1 MGDYLV
7 LTWPQGAPPAAAR
20 QARAAL
26 AREPGWNLALDGHEL
41 CVFVSDPAPP
51 PLVWTGGAV
60 VIGEVFD
67 AAAARRGQGA
77 ALSLRGGDRSA
88 EALFAR
94 LTTQGFGAWVAI
106 APTLSGRPD
115 VARDPLGQREV
126 VIWRRGEVVFI
137 GSRLPQVPEARP
149 ADLAVDWPALGRLLC
164 QKALTS
170 AVLPLVGLDSL
181 APGEALLAGR
191 RISLWTPAGVVR
203 AARGTRA
210 RSAESLG
217 PDALGPEAL
226 ARVIDGTVA
235 ALSAN
240 RRPVLCEI
248 SGGLDS
254 AIVASAL
261 ERSGARVTGAVNH
274 YWREVEADER
284 RFAQAVADQAGWP
297 LATVARGLL
306 QLDSEKVARATAT
319 LRPSWNAVDPD
330 HDADLAARL
339 RPDGAR
345 ALMTGQGGDAVFCQM
360 VSHQMVVDLLR
371 DPGAD
376 LAGGLVHL
384 SRRTQRSIWRLLAG
398 APSAALRPPGLA
410 SPPPFAVGGG
420 RDPHPWLRDLGG
432 VAPGKAI
439 QIRALVAN
447 LSVFGDCPRAR
458 AGDLVHPLLAQPVVE
473 TCLAIPTPILA
484 LGAGDRP
491 FARAAFAD
499 RLPAIIRDRR
509 AKSDLSAFF
518 SQSLAASLD
527 FLGPFL
533 LQGRLAEHGLID
545 PDRLAP
551 LLDAGQLIQE
561 DHAGALFAAIML
573 EGWARHWSGGA
584 GDEGEG
590 GGS

>member
-7 LTWPQGAPPAAAR
+7 LTWPHGAPPAAAR

-26 AREPGWNLALDGHEL
+26 AREPGWSLALDGHEL
-41 CVFVSDPAPP
+41 CVFVGGSTPP
-51 PLVWTGGAV
+51 PLVWTGSAV

-67 AAAARRGQGA
+67 AAAARRGQGG

-94 LTTQGFGAWVAI
+94 LTTQGFGSWVAI
-106 APTLSGRPD
+106 APTLSGWPD
-115 VARDPLGQREV
+115 VARDPLGQREA
-126 VIWRRGEVVFI
+126 VIWRRGEVAFI
-137 GSRLPQVPEARP
+137 GSRLPQTPEARP
-149 ADLAVDWPALGRLLC
+149 ADLAVDWPALGRLLR

-170 AVLPLVGLDSL
+170 AVLPLVGLESL
-181 APGEALLAGR
+181 APGEVLLGGR

-203 AARGTRA
+203 AGRGARRA
-210 RSAESLG
+210 SAET
-217 PDALGPEAL
+217 PEGL

-235 ALSAN
+235 ALSAD
-240 RRPVLCEI
+240 RRSVLCEI

-261 ERSGARVTGAVNH
+261 NRSGARVTGAVNH

-306 QLDSEKVARATAT
+306 QLDAEKVARATAT

-339 RPDGAR
+339 QPGR
-345 ALMTGQGGDAVFCQM
+345 AQVLMTGQGGDAVFCQM
-360 VSHQMVVDLLR
+360 APHQMIVDLLR
-371 DPGAD
+371 DPGPD
-376 LAGGLVHL
+376 LAGRLAHL

-398 APSAALRPPGLA
+398 APSATLRPPGLA

-420 RDPHPWLRDLGG
+420 RDPHPWLRDLAGI
-432 VAPGKAI
+432 APGKAI

-473 TCLAIPTPILA
+473 TCLAIPAPTLA

-533 LQGRLAEHGLID
+533 LHGRLAEHGLID
-545 PDRLAP
+545 PERLAP
-551 LLDAGQLIQE
+551 LLDAAQLIQE
-561 DHAGALFAAIML
+561 DHAGGLFAAVML
-573 EGWARHWSGGA
+573 EGWARHWTA
-584 GDEGEG
+584 GSGEG
-590 GGS
+590 REGA

>member
-7 LTWPQGAPPAAAR
+7 LTWPHGAPPAAAR

-26 AREPGWNLALDGHEL
+26 AREPGWSLALDGHEL
-41 CVFVSDPAPP
+41 CVFVGGSTPP

-77 ALSLRGGDRSA
+77 ALGLRGGNRPA
-88 EALFAR
+88 EALFTR
-94 LTTQGFGAWVAI
+94 LTTRGFGEWVAV
-106 APTLSGRPD
+106 APTPSGRPD
-115 VARDPLGQREV
+115 VARDPLGQREA

-137 GSRLPQVPEARP
+137 GSRLPLAPEARP
-149 ADLAVDWPALGRLLC
+149 ADLAVDWPALGRLLR

-170 AVLPLVGLDSL
+170 VVLPLVGLDSL
-181 APGEALLAGR
+181 APGEVLLGGR

-203 AARGTRA
+203 AARGT
-210 RSAESLG
+210 G
-217 PDALGPEAL
+217 PPSEEAL
-226 ARVIDGTVA
+226 ARVIDGSVT

-306 QLDSEKVARATAT
+306 QLDAEKVAHATAT

-339 RPDGAR
+339 RLDGAR
-345 ALMTGQGGDAVFCQM
+345 MLMTGQGGDAVFCQM
-360 VSHQMVVDLLR
+360 APHQMVVDLLR
-371 DPGAD
+371 SPGAE
-376 LAGGLVHL
+376 LAGGLAHL

-458 AGDLVHPLLAQPVVE
+458 AGDLVHPLFAQPVVE

-484 LGAGDRP
+484 LGTGDRP

-499 RLPAIIRDRR
+499 RLPPIIRDRR

-545 PDRLAP
+545 RDRLAP

-561 DHAGALFAAIML
+561 DHAGALFAAVML
-573 EGWARHWSGGA
+573 EGWARHWSA
-584 GDEGEG
+584 VSDEGREG
-590 GGS
+590 GVS

>member
-7 LTWPQGAPPAAAR
+7 LTWPHGAPPAAAR
-20 QARAAL
+20 QARTAL
-26 AREPGWNLALDGHEL
+26 AREPGWSLALDGHEL
-41 CVFVSDPAPP
+41 CVFVGGSTPP
-51 PLVWTGGAV
+51 PLVWTGSAV

-77 ALSLRGGDRSA
+77 ALSLRGDERPA

-94 LTTQGFGAWVAI
+94 LTTQGFGAWVAV

-115 VARDPLGQREV
+115 VARDPLGQREA

-137 GSRLPQVPEARP
+137 GSRLPRTPEARP
-149 ADLAVDWPALGRLLC
+149 ADLAVDWPALGRLLR

-170 AVLPLVGLDSL
+170 AVLPLIGVDSL
-181 APGEALLAGR
+181 APGEVLLGGR
-191 RISLWTPAGVVR
+191 RISLWSPAGVVR
-203 AARGTRA
+203 AARGT
-210 RSAESLG
+210 
-217 PDALGPEAL
+217 ALPSKEAL

-235 ALSAN
+235 ALSAD

-261 ERSGARVTGAVNH
+261 QRCGARVTGAVNH

-306 QLDSEKVARATAT
+306 HLDAEKVARATAT

-339 RPDGAR
+339 QPDQAQV
-345 ALMTGQGGDAVFCQM
+345 LMTGQGGDAVFCQM
-360 VSHQMVVDLLR
+360 APPQMIVDLLR
-371 DPGAD
+371 APGPD
-376 LAGGLVHL
+376 LAGRLAHL

-410 SPPPFAVGGG
+410 SPPSFAVGGG
-420 RDPHPWLRDLGG
+420 RDAHPWLRDLGG

-439 QIRALVAN
+439 QIQALVAN

-473 TCLAIPTPILA
+473 TCLAIPAPTLA

-518 SQSLAASLD
+518 SQSLAASLE

-545 PDRLAP
+545 PEHLAP

-573 EGWARHWSGGA
+573 EGWARHWSAGA
-584 GDEGEG
+584 GDECEG